1 MEDTITRPTM
11 KWCCTKPDEKKQS
24 NNIETALSADAK
36 PKKYTQVYYE
46 ISISSRFVIYT
57 HYAW

>member
-1 MEDTITRPTM
+1 MLHVAQQE
-11 KWCCTKPDEKKQS
+11 EQS
-24 NNIETALSADAK
+24 KNIRTALSEDTK
-36 PKKYTQVYYE
+36 RKKYTQVYYE